1 MSKLS
6 PSRPFSSVGLS
17 SITPRGSISLSVT
30 FRTPENN
37 RTESVIFDVAEDN
50 LPFNAIIG
58 RPALDQ
64 FMAVAHYGYLVLK
77 MSSPNSIIK
86 IHRDRSIGVFTLQ
99 KLQALAAAHEVAA
112 GNGAPNQAPSSSH

>member
-6 PSRPFSSVGLS
+6 PSRPFSGVGLS

-86 IHRDRSIGVFTLQ
+86 IHRDRSIGVFMLQ
-99 KLQALAAAHEVAA
+99 KLQALTAAHEVAA